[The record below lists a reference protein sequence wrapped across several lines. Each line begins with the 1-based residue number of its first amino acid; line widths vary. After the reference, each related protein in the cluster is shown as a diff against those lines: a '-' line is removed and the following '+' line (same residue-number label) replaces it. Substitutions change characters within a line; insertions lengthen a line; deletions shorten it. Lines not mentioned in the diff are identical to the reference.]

1 LLLALAMADP
11 LEWPFGALIIAF
23 LVKRE
28 VAERT
33 IKRLKEGWVGSESNP
48 ESKIVSSA

>member
-1 LLLALAMADP
+1 LLLVLAMADA
-11 LEWPFGALIIAF
+11 LAWRFGALTIAF

-33 IKRLKEGWVGSESNP
+33 IKRLKEEWVGSQRKP
-48 ESKIVSSA
+48 EPKTLS